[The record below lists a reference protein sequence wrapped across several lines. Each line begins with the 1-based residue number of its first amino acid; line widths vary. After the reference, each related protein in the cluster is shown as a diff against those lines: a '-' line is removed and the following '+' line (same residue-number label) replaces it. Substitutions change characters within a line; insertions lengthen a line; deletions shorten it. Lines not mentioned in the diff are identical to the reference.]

1 MTNPLQFT
9 CGQFSDRGLKETNQD
24 FHGLSI
30 PDDNQRLSKG
40 IALAIADG
48 ISTSSLSHIASATAV
63 SSFFSD
69 YYCTSDAWSVK
80 KSGLKVLSATNA
92 WLHSLTHQS
101 QFRFD
106 KERGYVCTFS
116 AMIIKSASA
125 HIFHVG
131 DSRIYRLRQNSMKLL
146 TEDHRTRISEHESL
160 LSRAL
165 GVDQHIEIDYAAVSV
180 MAGDLFVL
188 CTDGIYEHL
197 SEEEWLAII
206 AQHPYSLDEAARA
219 LTQRALDN
227 GSKDN
232 LTVQLLRIDQ
242 LADQQAPQVYQG
254 RAELPFAPALDARS
268 VVDGYQIMR
277 ELKITSRSHVYL
289 ACDQQTGEKVVLKF
303 PSVDQRDDA
312 VYLERFLLEE
322 WIARRLN
329 SAHILKPCNNNRP
342 RSYVYVAMEYIEG
355 QSLTQWLI
363 DNPAPSLETVRE
375 LVEQIAKGLQ
385 AFHRMDMLHQDLR
398 PENILIDASGTVKI
412 IDFGSTRVAGLAEID
427 SPLQRSH
434 LTGTALYSAPEY
446 FLGEQGLPQS
456 DLFSLAVITY
466 HLLSGRYPYGTQVA
480 QAKTR
485 AAQNRLNYQ
494 SVLDDEREIPAWI
507 DQVLRK
513 ALQPNPYKRY
523 SELSEFIFD
532 LRRPN
537 QAFLTKSKPPL
548 IERKPVLFWKSVS
561 LILLLIVIALSVQ
574 LNNLNAG

>member
-1 MTNPLQFT
+1 MTTNLQFT
-9 CGQFSDRGLKETNQD
+9 SGQFSDRGLKETNQD

-30 PDDNQRLSKG
+30 PDGGQLETKG

-48 ISTSSLSHIASATAV
+48 ISTSNLSHIASATAV
-63 SSFFSD
+63 KSFFSD

-92 WLHSLTHQS
+92 WLHSLTRQS

-106 KERGYVCTFS
+106 RDRGYVCTFS
-116 AMIIKSASA
+116 ALIIKSCTA

-131 DSRIYRLRQNSMKLL
+131 DSRIYRLRQNTFEVL
-146 TEDHRTRISEHESL
+146 TEDHRQRISEYESV

-165 GVDQHIEIDYAAVSV
+165 GIDQHVEIDYVASGLR
-180 MAGDLFVL
+180 AGDLFAL

-197 SEEEWLAII
+197 SNDEWLAILT
-206 AQHPYSLDEAARA
+206 QCPQSLDEAARM

-227 GSKDN
+227 GSSDN

-242 LADQQAPQVYQG
+242 LAEQHAPRVYQQ
-254 RAELPFAPALDARS
+254 RAELPFAPELDARS
-268 VVDGYQIMR
+268 VIDGYQILR

-289 ACDQQTGEKVVLKF
+289 ACDQQSGEKVVLKF
-303 PSVDQRDDA
+303 PSVDQRDDP

-329 SAHILKPCNNNRP
+329 SAHILKPCRQDRQ
-342 RSYVYVAMEYIEG
+342 RSYIYVAMEYIEG
-355 QSLTQWLI
+355 QSLSQWSI
-363 DNPAPSLETVRE
+363 DNPTPGLETVRE

-398 PENILIDASGTVKI
+398 PENILIDSSGTVKI
-412 IDFGSTRVAGLAEID
+412 IDFGAAHVAGLAEID

-434 LTGTALYSAPEY
+434 LAGTALYSAPEY

-466 HLLSGRYPYGTQVA
+466 HLLSGRYPYGSQVA

-507 DQVLRK
+507 DHVLRK

-523 SELSEFIFD
+523 SELSEFMFD

-537 QAFLTKSKPPL
+537 QTFLNKHKPPL
-548 IERKPVLFWKSVS
+548 IERNPVLFWQSVS
-561 LILLLIVIALSVQ
+561 LILLILVITLGIK
-574 LNNLNAG
+574 LNTITAG